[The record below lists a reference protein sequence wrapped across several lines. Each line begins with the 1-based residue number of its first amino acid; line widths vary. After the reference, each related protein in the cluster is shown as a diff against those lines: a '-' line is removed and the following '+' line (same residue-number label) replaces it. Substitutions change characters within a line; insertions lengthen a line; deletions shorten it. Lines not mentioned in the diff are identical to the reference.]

1 MVSRAEEAGGAE
13 TTRLSAGQPLR
24 STGERVQRWVGGA
37 LVVVAMVLLTSAL
50 LTTSQALSSPP
61 EPNAVGRLAP
71 TTRATSTPSEARP
84 TIRRA
89 ITSGSSTRP
98 PVSAAK
104 AGRSTP
110 AKRDLRPARIRIP
123 ALRVDRGPV
132 PLRVLEDGSLEA
144 PPRYVDV
151 GWWQDG
157 PLPGAAGN
165 TVVVGHLDS
174 KTGPAVFYGLAA
186 LRWGDEVTVTRRDAS
201 TVHYRVRSVQ
211 RFPAKDFPATRVYRR
226 DGPPGLALITC
237 GGQYDR
243 TAGRYLDNVVVFA
256 DRVR

>member
-1 MVSRAEEAGGAE
+1 M
-13 TTRLSAGQPLR
+13 T
-24 STGERVQRWVGGA
+24 
-37 LVVVAMVLLTSAL
+37 
-50 LTTSQALSSPP
+50 SSP
-61 EPNAVGRLAP
+61 RAP
-71 TTRATSTPSEARP
+71 TTVSVAKTRAS
-84 TIRRA
+84 
-89 ITSGSSTRP
+89 
-98 PVSAAK
+98 VAK
-104 AGRSTP
+104 ARRPTP

-256 DRVR
+256 DRAR